1 MVAFR
6 TAWLTNNRRALAP
19 RDEDRRLLRVPR
31 RPRYP
36 RRRFGRRTW
45 FLFALSLLPLPPA
58 FFLLVSVGHRHRR
71 FCTATGGDEIMAAL
85 CMVLAAYLLVRLAV
99 FAASIARGQTPA
111 TARQLQTLGIAIA
124 VGIAGYVSLALQFS
138 EGLCL

>member
-1 MVAFR
+1 MVAFHI
-6 TAWLTNNRRALAP
+6 AWRANRRAPAFC
-19 RDEDRRLLRVPR
+19 DEDRRLLRVSR
-31 RPRYP
+31 RRRVR

-45 FLFALSLLPLPPA
+45 FLYALSLLPLPPSLY
-58 FFLLVSVGHRHRR
+58 LLVPAAHRQRR
-71 FCTATGGDEIMAAL
+71 FCTATAGDEIMAAL
-85 CMVLAAYLLVRLAV
+85 CVVLAVYLLVHLAV

-124 VGIAGYVSLALQFS
+124 VGIAAYVSLALQFW